1 MRISDWSS
9 DVCSS
14 DLVVP
19 ALRAPARQG
28 FLAREHDLAEKL
40 GRVGHVEIELCG
52 AKIAGPGIQDIV
64 VDSIGLAIAVG
75 DVTRADIAAEIN
87 ALVSVVI
94 ADRILAADI
103 QVTRTTGVSGK
114 RVPVRLDPGGCRYL
128 KKKK

>member
-14 DLVVP
+14 DL
-19 ALRAPARQG
+19 
-28 FLAREHDLAEKL
+28 LAEKL

-75 DVTRADIAAEIN
+75 DVTRADIAAEIDE
-87 ALVSVVI
+87 LVSVVI
-94 ADRILAADI
+94 ADRIVAADI
-103 QVTRTTGVSGK
+103 HVEETARKKGSRPVAHQVGREGAGRKVTPRPAIGTEQI
-114 RVPVRLDPGGCRYL
+114 
-128 KKKK
+128 

>member
-14 DLVVP
+14 DLGVEEGKIVRVVP

-75 DVTRADIAAEIN
+75 DVTRADIAARSEEHTSE
-87 ALVSVVI
+87 L
-94 ADRILAADI
+94 
-103 QVTRTTGVSGK
+103 
-114 RVPVRLDPGGCRYL
+114 
-128 KKKK
+128 